1 MLVGKRAKGEEERE
15 RKKKEARS
23 KKEKEEEVGEAG
35 CRKSRL
41 DGGRKLPISMEI
53 TSSSP
58 LFHGSLMARQ
68 KENGFSSY
76 YSA

>member
-1 MLVGKRAKGEEERE
+1 MLWSDSRYRE
-15 RKKKEARS
+15 VSTKKTRS
-23 KKEKEEEVGEAG
+23 KEGVLEGREGEKGFSAA
-35 CRKSRL
+35 RKV
-41 DGGRKLPISMEI
+41 PINMEI

-58 LFHGSLMARQ
+58 VLRGSLMARQ

>member
-1 MLVGKRAKGEEERE
+1 MSERRGKKKKE
-15 RKKKEARS
+15 RKKKETRS
-23 KKEKEEEVGEAG
+23 EKEEDEEERGG

-53 TSSSP
+53 TSSWP
-58 LFHGSLMARQ
+58 LLHGSLMARQ

>member
-1 MLVGKRAKGEEERE
+1 MGG
-15 RKKKEARS
+15 
-23 KKEKEEEVGEAG
+23 G

-53 TSSSP
+53 TSSWP
-58 LFHGSLMARQ
+58 LLHGSLMARQ

>member
-1 MLVGKRAKGEEERE
+1 MQARKEGKGFDAAAK
-15 RKKKEARS
+15 
-23 KKEKEEEVGEAG
+23 V
-35 CRKSRL
+35 
-41 DGGRKLPISMEI
+41 PINMEI

-58 LFHGSLMARQ
+58 ALCGSLMARQ

>member
-1 MLVGKRAKGEEERE
+1 MMEGRMGEKGSDAAGK
-15 RKKKEARS
+15 
-23 KKEKEEEVGEAG
+23 V
-35 CRKSRL
+35 
-41 DGGRKLPISMEI
+41 PINMEI

-58 LFHGSLMARQ
+58 ALHGSLMARQ

>member
-1 MLVGKRAKGEEERE
+1 MRERGGGGE
-15 RKKKEARS
+15 RKKKETRS
-23 KKEKEEEVGEAG
+23 EKEEDEEVVGEEERG
-35 CRKSRL
+35 DRL

-58 LFHGSLMARQ
+58 LLHGSLMARQ